1 MIMKEIEITKAV
13 KRDTT
18 FITEMLNLGAEMER
32 TKDGQEMVD
41 ISDRAIV
48 ALLEYKSSLDI
59 LQWHTFKEKQPD
71 EGRLVMV
78 EVYDEIK
85 VLLVFGEDLVTID
98 EYIQVVYDIHHTPM
112 SSFGTDLSNNKWAYV
127 PQKVK

>member
-48 ALLEYKSSLDI
+48 TLLEYKSSLDI
-59 LQWHTFKEKQPD
+59 LQWYTFKEKQPD

-78 EVYDEIK
+78 EVYDEIM
-85 VLLVFGEDLVTID
+85 VLLVQRENLVTID
-98 EYIQVVYDIHHTPM
+98 EHFVVVHDKFYDEDM
-112 SSFGTDLSNNKWAYV
+112 LNNKWAYV